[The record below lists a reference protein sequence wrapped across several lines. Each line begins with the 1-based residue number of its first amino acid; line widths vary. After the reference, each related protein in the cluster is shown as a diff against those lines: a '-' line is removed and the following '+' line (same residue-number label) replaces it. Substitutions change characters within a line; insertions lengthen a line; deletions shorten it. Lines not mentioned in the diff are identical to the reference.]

1 MDLPKVLETCFQHLA
16 NTTSMID
23 HLDHLVLT
31 TRHEAACVRFY
42 VQVLGMRLETFGEGR
57 KAFVFGAQKINLHL
71 AGREFEP
78 KAQHPTP
85 GALDLCLIASLP
97 LEQVQAHLAQHGVE
111 IECGPVLR
119 TGAQG
124 AIRSVYV
131 RDPDLNLIEISE
143 YLPQA

>member
-1 MDLPKVLETCFQHLA
+1 MRILHTMLRVGDLER
-16 NTTSMID
+16 S
-23 HLDHLVLT
+23 LT
-31 TRHEAACVRFY
+31 FY
-42 VQVLGMRLETFGEGR
+42 NEVLGMRLQTFGEGR

>member
-1 MDLPKVLETCFQHLA
+1 
-16 NTTSMID
+16 MID

-57 KAFVFGAQKINLHL
+57 KAFAWLGRKKINLHL
-71 AGREFEP
+71 AGPEFEP
-78 KAQHPTP
+78 KAQYPTP

-119 TGAQG
+119 TGAR
-124 AIRSVYV
+124 ARFVPCMCVTRI
-131 RDPDLNLIEISE
+131 
-143 YLPQA
+143 